1 MIVRKQKINKT
12 VFWILF
18 AFLIVT
24 TSFFNYKGWNIKT
37 YIYLPF
43 YAYFLW
49 ACFYHRNRL
58 HQKRNE
64 MHFKGLIKFLMVLPL
79 FCFISY
85 FANGDLAWQSH
96 PTTIIMMCGSIT
108 FVLYYVLHALNVS
121 EKTIITLFIVLAL
134 CVFVVQVLQQFYPSS
149 ALFGIPS
156 PDSDEAQTMTTTDY
170 IEERNGLYRYRTGTT
185 IITIIALCYT
195 WQKVLKKVSI
205 KNFIFFGAMA
215 ASMYLLLTRQYMIA
229 TIGMCVFSVFLT
241 GKTKVTSKIK
251 YLIPIA
257 LLLFV
262 LYMFQDALFG
272 DLLEQTQ
279 NQTENSDTDIRT
291 YAFAYYWSEI
301 VAHPLTMIF
310 GAGAES
316 GAAAYGSQFHMFWI
330 DIGLVGQWFVWG
342 VGAILSY
349 IYILVQI
356 FFRKKLEVPGYVR
369 FFAFLTLIT
378 SMLIYPYRNPLEFM
392 VWACA
397 FYLIDLHTNHSPLAL
412 K

>member
-1 MIVRKQKINKT
+1 MIVRNQKINKT

-49 ACFYHRNRL
+49 ECFVHRNRL
-58 HQKRNE
+58 QQKRKE
-64 MHFKGLIKFLMVLPL
+64 MHFRGLIKFLMVLPI

-96 PTTIIMMCGSIT
+96 PTTFIMMCGSIT
-108 FVLYYVLHALNVS
+108 FILYYVLHALNVN
-121 EKTIITLFIVLAL
+121 ERTIITLFVVLAL
-134 CVFVVQVLQQFYPSS
+134 CIFAIQVLQQFNPGG
-149 ALFGIPS
+149 ALFGVPS
-156 PDSDEAQTMTTTDY
+156 PNAEDVQTLDATDN
-170 IEERNGLYRYRTGTT
+170 IEQRNGLYRFRVGGTL
-185 IITIIALCYT
+185 ITIMALCYT
-195 WQKVLKKVSI
+195 WQKVMKKVSI
-205 KNFIFFGAMA
+205 KNIVLFGAMA

-241 GKTKVTSKIK
+241 GKTKMSSKIK

-257 LLLFV
+257 LFLFV

-291 YAFAYYWSEI
+291 YAFAYYWGEI
-301 VAHPLTMIF
+301 ISHPLTFLF
-310 GAGAES
+310 GAGPES
-316 GAAAYGSQFHMFWI
+316 GSAAYASQFKMFWV
-330 DIGLVGQWFVWG
+330 DIGLVGQWFAWG